1 MKTILFIGGGRMSS
15 ALVGAMVTGGVSP
28 EQIEVIEPDEQRR
41 NLLRSSFKVTV
52 SAGRD
57 SENSSLSMH
66 NVVVWAVK
74 PQTFLAQKVEFAKA
88 DTNLL
93 HLSIMAGVTVANI
106 SELTQARRIVRA
118 MPNMPASVGRG
129 VTALFAPSGLS
140 PDDQEI
146 ASGIFAA
153 AGEVV
158 WLEKESMLDAA
169 TAISGSGPAYLLYI
183 MEAMQESGMRLGLSE
198 EQTRQLVLATIEG
211 VGAWGKSV
219 TSSFRDLRE
228 AVTSPGGTTAAA
240 IEVLETRRVREAVA
254 DAVKSAALRSQELTR
269 TNLRSSSGLS

>member
-1 MKTILFIGGGRMSS
+1 VETILFIGGGRMSS

-52 SAGRD
+52 SADRD
-57 SENSSLSMH
+57 SRNSSLTMP

-74 PQTFLAQKVEFAKA
+74 PQTFLARKVEFAKTDA
-88 DTNLL
+88 NLL
-93 HLSIMAGVTVANI
+93 HLSIMAGVTVADI

-140 PDDQEI
+140 TEDQKV
-146 ASGIFAA
+146 AGGIFAA
-153 AGEVV
+153 AGEVI
-158 WLEKESMLDAA
+158 WLENESMLDAA

-183 MEAMQESGMRLGLSE
+183 MEAMQESGTRLGLSE
-198 EQTRQLVLATIEG
+198 QQTRQLVLATIEG

-219 TSSFRDLRE
+219 TSSFRDLRG

-254 DAVKSAALRSQELTR
+254 DAINSATLRSQQLTR
-269 TNLRSSSGLS
+269 ANSRFLSGLS